1 MMRFGALSLAVYVLA
16 SLAFLLDLID
26 LLVRLYLR
34 RQHTSG
40 ATPMQ
45 RSATSIELN
54 VGTFTPIQVEQ
65 HLRPFA
71 VITSVHNAVEEL
83 ERFVEFSEPFR
94 GQLWVIDDKSSDDT
108 AARIQA
114 KGIRCIRSG
123 LNQQK
128 PGALKMLMTILPD
141 TIETVVVLDPDARI
155 LTERQE
161 FIRVLFEFQQTGMA
175 ALTPR
180 IRAAGTGWLA
190 RIQRFEYSLA
200 CRIGRKSLAD
210 FSITSGVAVYRADA
224 LRRVLSEHTLSVY
237 AEDLENA
244 LILLANGEAIYYD
257 ERLVVETD
265 AVETTSRLFSQRVGW
280 HYGLIRV
287 YALRWRTLRRRARL
301 NFWFAYQYLIYIG
314 VFVLVLHPLKI
325 LSLALLALSAVNGV
339 DNLLGLHAIPDNR
352 LTSPLYFP
360 IIYLEYVGLM
370 LFASM
375 MCVERRE
382 WLSLLPIVPL
392 YPLYSLAHVVPAT
405 MGYLNWF
412 TLRWWGRRV
421 YRDHYQAA

>member
-1 MMRFGALSLAVYVLA
+1 
-16 SLAFLLDLID
+16 
-26 LLVRLYLR
+26 
-34 RQHTSG
+34 
-40 ATPMQ
+40 
-45 RSATSIELN
+45 
-54 VGTFTPIQVEQ
+54 
-65 HLRPFA
+65 
-71 VITSVHNAVEEL
+71 
-83 ERFVEFSEPFR
+83 
-94 GQLWVIDDKSSDDT
+94 
-108 AARIQA
+108 
-114 KGIRCIRSG
+114 
-123 LNQQK
+123 
-128 PGALKMLMTILPD
+128 MLMTILPD
-141 TIETVVVLDPDARI
+141 TIETVIVLDPDARI

-175 ALTPR
+175 ALCPR

-190 RIQRFEYSLA
+190 RIQRLEYSLA
-200 CRIGRKSLAD
+200 FRIGRQSLAD
-210 FSITSGVAVYRADA
+210 FSITSGGAVYRADA

-375 MCVERRE
+375 MCVERSE
-382 WLSLLPIVPL
+382 WLSVLPILPL
-392 YPLYSLAHVVPAT
+392 YQIGKAHVLTPVTRSYRIPASA
-405 MGYLNWF
+405 F
-412 TLRWWGRRV
+412 KKKK
-421 YRDHYQAA
+421 

>member
-1 MMRFGALSLAVYVLA
+1 M
-16 SLAFLLDLID
+16 
-26 LLVRLYLR
+26 
-34 RQHTSG
+34 
-40 ATPMQ
+40 
-45 RSATSIELN
+45 
-54 VGTFTPIQVEQ
+54 
-65 HLRPFA
+65 
-71 VITSVHNAVEEL
+71 
-83 ERFVEFSEPFR
+83 
-94 GQLWVIDDKSSDDT
+94 
-108 AARIQA
+108 
-114 KGIRCIRSG
+114 
-123 LNQQK
+123 
-128 PGALKMLMTILPD
+128 
-141 TIETVVVLDPDARI
+141 
-155 LTERQE
+155 
-161 FIRVLFEFQQTGMA
+161 LFEFQQTGMA

-421 YRDHYQAA
+421 YRDHYQAV